1 MPAVDVVSVW
11 SVRHNPA
18 GVALLPTSHAGR
30 SEPSAG
36 EGKVSR
42 DAPRRHRGACNVF
55 PVSKAVWSGPRTA
68 TLAPLDWSLPQLHM
82 ALPSTMRAVVYGPA
96 ASPMVMNASAPAPK
110 GPGPQQVLVHVQACG
125 INPID
130 YKLGTLPLV
139 GWLMRGKGVA
149 QDFAGV
155 VHTVGKGVTGLA
167 AGDRVFGNASASLAE
182 YTVADVSAV
191 AKLPEAVSFVDGA
204 SLPTAA
210 LTSLQALREAG
221 GCTTGSNVL
230 VIGASGGCGSL
241 GIQIARACGAAR
253 VTGVCSAK
261 NADAVRALGAD
272 VVADY
277 SHGDLQLLSVLQT
290 QAPFDV
296 CYDTVTSPED
306 KDYTPIARQLLKR
319 DTGKLVAINGPGGA
333 WTRMFLSRF
342 TGLNLQPS
350 GYSLILKRSD
360 GKQLAMIGQWVASGA
375 VKTNVETTFPFTQE
389 GVTQA
394 YACLKSRR
402 AKGKLVVSMEST

>member
-1 MPAVDVVSVW
+1 MPRVTAKGT
-11 SVRHNPA
+11 P
-18 GVALLPTSHAGR
+18 G
-30 SEPSAG
+30 
-36 EGKVSR
+36 
-42 DAPRRHRGACNVF
+42 PRR
-55 PVSKAVWSGPRTA
+55 
-68 TLAPLDWSLPQLHM
+68 QLHM
-82 ALPSTMRAVVYGPA
+82 AVPASMRAVVYGPSA
-96 ASPMVMNASAPAPK
+96 TPMVLNASAPAPK
-110 GPGPQQVLVHVQACG
+110 APGPQQVLVQVRACG

-139 GWLMRGKGVA
+139 GWLLRGKGVA

-155 VHTVGKGVTGLA
+155 VHTVGQGVTGVS
-167 AGDRVFGNASASLAE
+167 AGDRVFGSAGGSLAE
-182 YTVADVSAV
+182 YTVADMAAV
-191 AKLPEAVSFVDGA
+191 TKLPTQMSFVEGA

-221 GCTTGSNVL
+221 GCTSGSNVL

-241 GIQIARACGAAR
+241 GVQIAKACGAAR

-277 SHGDLQLLSVLQT
+277 SAGDAQLLSVLQT

-296 CYDTVTSPED
+296 VYDTVTSPED
-306 KDYTPIARQLLKR
+306 KNYTAIARQLLKR

-333 WTRMFLSRF
+333 WTRMFLSRL

-350 GYSLILKRSD
+350 GYSLVLCRRD
-360 GKQLAMIGQWVASGA
+360 GKQLAEIAQWVTSGA
-375 VKTNVETTFPFTQE
+375 VKPHVESTFPFTQE
-389 GVTQA
+389 GVNLA
-394 YACLKSRR
+394 YASLKSRR
-402 AKGKLVVSMEST
+402 AKGKLVVSMDSS